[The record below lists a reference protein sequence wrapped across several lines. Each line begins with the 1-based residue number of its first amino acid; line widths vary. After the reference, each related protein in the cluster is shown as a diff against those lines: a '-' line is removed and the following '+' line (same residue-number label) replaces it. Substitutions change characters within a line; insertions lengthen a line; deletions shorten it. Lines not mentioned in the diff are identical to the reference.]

1 MVVGEMSDIAPPKKS
16 RFARL
21 FIKIILLSMLGG
33 GGWAAWT
40 YIVQPPPENS
50 LVVLRADPT
59 PFRVKPADGTQATIP
74 NQDSTF
80 MNLIDGNPEANQN
93 SEVISLSDPAPE
105 PPPVAVTKPKDE
117 TAELESEN
125 NAASQDTDVQ
135 TQRLTQRAETD
146 KNQFADVDAQTTD
159 GQSNMDS
166 TQKNISSPEVE
177 QKKSEAVDLIEA
189 LNAPAMPTPRPKMTK
204 SDQVEMM
211 VQLAAFRK
219 EDKAKTAAALLNQ
232 KHADRLQGHQL
243 DVRSIKSTD
252 GQLFWRVITDPIPKQ
267 DALSI
272 CDGLKRAGQDCII
285 RQTKAEKP

>member
-21 FIKIILLSMLGG
+21 FIIIILLSMMGG
-33 GGWAAWT
+33 GGWAAWI

-80 MNLIDGNPEANQN
+80 MNLIDGNAEANQT

-105 PPPVAVTKPKDE
+105 PPPVAVTKQKDE

-125 NAASQDTDVQ
+125 NPVLQDADVQ
-135 TQRLTQRAETD
+135 TQRLTLRAGTNN
-146 KNQFADVDAQTTD
+146 KQSADEDVKTTD
-159 GQSNMDS
+159 GQFDTDS
-166 TQKNISSPEVE
+166 TQDNITSPEVE
-177 QKKSEAVDLIEA
+177 QKRSEVVDLTVA
-189 LNAPAMPTPRPKMTK
+189 LNTPAMPTPRPKMTK

-219 EDKAKTAAALLNQ
+219 EDKAKTAAALLNE
-232 KHADRLQGHQL
+232 KHADRLRGHQL

-252 GQLFWRVITDPIPKQ
+252 GQVFWRVITDPIPKQ

-285 RQTKAEKP
+285 RQTKAQKP

>member
-16 RFARL
+16 RFPRL
-21 FIKIILLSMLGG
+21 FKMIVLLLLLGG

-59 PFRVKPADGTQATIP
+59 PFRVKPADGSQATIP

-80 MNLIDGNPEANQN
+80 MNLIDGNAGSNPN

-105 PPPVAVTKPKDE
+105 PPPIAVTTPKDK
-117 TAELESEN
+117 TAEHESEN
-125 NAASQDTDVQ
+125 TPVLQDSDVQ

-146 KNQFADVDAQTTD
+146 NKQFADENAKTTD
-159 GQSNMDS
+159 GQSDTDS
-166 TQKNISSPEVE
+166 TQQNITSPKVE
-177 QKKSEAVDLIEA
+177 QKKLEAADLTAA
-189 LNAPAMPTPRPKMTK
+189 LNAPAIPTPRPKMTR

-232 KHADRLQGHQL
+232 KHADRLRGYQL
-243 DVRSIKSTD
+243 DVRPIKSTD
-252 GQLFWRVITDPIPKQ
+252 GQLFWRVITDPIPKK

-272 CDGLKRAGQDCII
+272 CDGLKRSGQDCII
-285 RQTKAEKP
+285 RQTKAQKP

>member
-21 FIKIILLSMLGG
+21 FRMIIFLLMLGG

-59 PFRVKPADGTQATIP
+59 PFRVKPADGTHANIP

-80 MNLIDGNPEANQN
+80 MNLIDGNAEANQN
-93 SEVISLSDPAPE
+93 SEVILLSDPAPE
-105 PPPVAVTKPKDE
+105 PPPVAVTKLKDE
-117 TAELESEN
+117 KAKLGNEN
-125 NAASQDTDVQ
+125 NPVLQDTDVQ
-135 TQRLTQRAETD
+135 TQQSIQRAETVN
-146 KNQFADVDAQTTD
+146 KQFADQDDRTID
-159 GQSNMDS
+159 GEPNKDS
-166 TQKNISSPEVE
+166 TQENITSSEVE
-177 QKKSEAVDLIEA
+177 QKKSEAVDLTAA
-189 LNAPAMPTPRPKMTK
+189 LNAPAMPTPRPKVTK
-204 SDQVEMM
+204 SGQVEMM

-219 EDKAKTAAALLNQ
+219 EDKAKTAAALLNH
-232 KHADRLQGHQL
+232 KHADRLRGHQL

-267 DALSI
+267 DALLI

-285 RQTKAEKP
+285 RQTKTQKP

>member
-1 MVVGEMSDIAPPKKS
+1 MVVGEMSDIASPKKS

-21 FIKIILLSMLGG
+21 FIIIIFLSMLGG

-80 MNLIDGNPEANQN
+80 MNLIDGNAETNQT

-105 PPPVAVTKPKDE
+105 PPPVAVTRPKDE
-117 TAELESEN
+117 TAQLEIEN
-125 NAASQDTDVQ
+125 NPVLQDTDGQ
-135 TQRLTQRAETD
+135 KQQLTQRAETD
-146 KNQFADVDAQTTD
+146 NKRFADEDASITD
-159 GQSNMDS
+159 GQWDTDS
-166 TQKNISSPEVE
+166 TQENVTSPEVE
-177 QKKSEAVDLIEA
+177 QKKLETVDLTAA
-189 LNAPAMPTPRPKMTK
+189 LSAPAIPTPRPKMTK
-204 SDQVEMM
+204 SGEVEMM

-232 KHADRLQGHQL
+232 KHADRLRGHQL
-243 DVRSIKSTD
+243 NVRSIKSTD

-285 RQTKAEKP
+285 RQTKAQTP

>member
-1 MVVGEMSDIAPPKKS
+1 MSDIAPPKKS
-16 RFARL
+16 RFTRL
-21 FIKIILLSMLGG
+21 FIIIILLSTLGG

-59 PFRVKPADGTQATIP
+59 PFRVKPADGSQATIP

-80 MNLIDGNPEANQN
+80 MNLIDGNAEANQN
-93 SEVISLSDPAPE
+93 SEIISLSDPAPE
-105 PPPVAVTKPKDE
+105 PPPVAVIKPKDE
-117 TAELESEN
+117 KAKFKSEN
-125 NAASQDTDVQ
+125 NPVLPDTDVQ
-135 TQRLTQRAETD
+135 TQQLIQRAETD
-146 KNQFADVDAQTTD
+146 SKQFADEDARITD
-159 GQSNMDS
+159 GQSDTDS
-166 TQKNISSPEVE
+166 AQENVTSPEVE
-177 QKKSEAVDLIEA
+177 QKKLEAVDLTAA

-232 KHADRLQGHQL
+232 KHSDRLRGHQL

-285 RQTKAEKP
+285 RQTKAQKP

>member
-1 MVVGEMSDIAPPKKS
+1 MSDIAPPKKS

-21 FIKIILLSMLGG
+21 FRIIILLSMLGG
-33 GGWAAWT
+33 GAWAAWT

-50 LVVLRADPT
+50 LVVLQADPT

-80 MNLIDGNPEANQN
+80 MNLIDGNAEANQN

-105 PPPVAVTKPKDE
+105 PPPVAVTKQKDE
-117 TAELESEN
+117 TAKLESEN
-125 NAASQDTDVQ
+125 NPILQDTDVQ
-135 TQRLTQRAETD
+135 TEQSTQRAETD
-146 KNQFADVDAQTTD
+146 NKQFADEDSRTTD
-159 GQSNMDS
+159 GQSEKDS
-166 TQKNISSPEVE
+166 TQENATSLEVE
-177 QKKSEAVDLIEA
+177 QKKSEAVDLTAA
-189 LNAPAMPTPRPKMTK
+189 LNAPALPTPRPKVTK
-204 SDQVEMM
+204 SGQVEMMM

-232 KHADRLQGHQL
+232 KHADRLRGHQL

-272 CDGLKRAGQDCII
+272 CDGLKLAGQDCII
-285 RQTKAEKP
+285 RQTKAQKP

>member
-1 MVVGEMSDIAPPKKS
+1 MSDIAPPKKS
-16 RFARL
+16 QFARL
-21 FIKIILLSMLGG
+21 FKIVILLSMLGG

-59 PFRVKPADGTQATIP
+59 PFRVKPADGTQAYIP

-80 MNLIDGNPEANQN
+80 MNLIDGNAEAKQN

-105 PPPVAVTKPKDE
+105 PPPVAVTEPKDE
-117 TAELESEN
+117 AAKLEIGN
-125 NAASQDTDVQ
+125 NAVLQDADVQ
-135 TQRLTQRAETD
+135 PQQSIQMAETD
-146 KNQFADVDAQTTD
+146 NKQFVDEDARTADGLSYT
-159 GQSNMDS
+159 DS
-166 TQKNISSPEVE
+166 TQENVTSQEVE
-177 QKKSEAVDLIEA
+177 QKKSEAVDLTTA
-189 LNAPAMPTPRPKMTK
+189 LNAPAMPTPRPKVTE
-204 SDQVEMM
+204 SVQVEMM

-219 EDKAKTAAALLNQ
+219 ENKAKTAAALLNQ
-232 KHADRLQGHQL
+232 KHAGRLRGHQL

-272 CDGLKRAGQDCII
+272 CDDLKRAGQDCII
-285 RQTKAEKP
+285 RQTKAQKP

>member
-21 FIKIILLSMLGG
+21 FIIIILLSMLGG

-50 LVVLRADPT
+50 PVVLRADPT
-59 PFRVKPADGTQATIP
+59 PFRVKPADGTQTTIP

-80 MNLIDGNPEANQN
+80 MNLIDGTAEANQN

-117 TAELESEN
+117 TAQLESEN
-125 NAASQDTDVQ
+125 NSLFQDTDVQ
-135 TQRLTQRAETD
+135 KQQFTQKAETD
-146 KNQFADVDAQTTD
+146 NKQFADVDARTSD
-159 GQSNMDS
+159 GQSDTDNAQENA
-166 TQKNISSPEVE
+166 TGPEVE
-177 QKKSEAVDLIEA
+177 QKKLDLTAA
-189 LNAPAMPTPRPKMTK
+189 LNASAMPAPRPKVTK
-204 SDQVEMM
+204 SGQVEMM

-232 KHADRLQGHQL
+232 KHANRLRGHQL

-252 GQLFWRVITDPIPKQ
+252 GQVFWRVITDPIPKQ

-285 RQTKAEKP
+285 RQTKAQKP

>member
-1 MVVGEMSDIAPPKKS
+1 MVVREMSDIAPPKKS

-21 FIKIILLSMLGG
+21 FIIIILLSMLGG

-50 LVVLRADPT
+50 PVVLQADPT
-59 PFRVKPADGTQATIP
+59 PFRVKPADGSQITIP

-80 MNLIDGNPEANQN
+80 MNLIDGNAEANQN

-117 TAELESEN
+117 TAQLESEN
-125 NAASQDTDVQ
+125 KPVFQHTDVQ
-135 TQRLTQRAETD
+135 KQKLTQRAETD
-146 KNQFADVDAQTTD
+146 NKQFADEDARITD
-159 GQSNMDS
+159 SQSDTDS
-166 TQKNISSPEVE
+166 TQENVTSPEVD
-177 QKKSEAVDLIEA
+177 QKKLDAVDLTAA
-189 LNAPAMPTPRPKMTK
+189 LSAPAMPTPRPKMTK
-204 SDQVEMM
+204 SGQVEMM

-232 KHADRLQGHQL
+232 KHANRLRGHQL

-252 GQLFWRVITDPIPKQ
+252 GQVFWRVITDPIPKQ

-285 RQTKAEKP
+285 RQTKAQKP

>member
-40 YIVQPPPENS
+40 YIVQPPPENNI
-50 LVVLRADPT
+50 VVLRADPT
-59 PFRVKPADGTQATIP
+59 PFRVKPADGMQATIP

-80 MNLIDGNPEANQN
+80 MNLIDGNAKANQN

-146 KNQFADVDAQTTD
+146 KNQFADVDARTTD

-166 TQKNISSPEVE
+166 TQENISSPEVE

-252 GQLFWRVITDPIPKQ
+252 GQLFWRVITNPIPKQ

>member
-21 FIKIILLSMLGG
+21 FIIIILLSMLGG

-50 LVVLRADPT
+50 PVVLRADPT
-59 PFRVKPADGTQATIP
+59 PFRVKPADGTQTTIP

-80 MNLIDGNPEANQN
+80 MNLIDGNAEANQN

-117 TAELESEN
+117 TAQLESEN
-125 NAASQDTDVQ
+125 NPVLEDTDVQ
-135 TQRLTQRAETD
+135 KQEVIQRNEAD
-146 KNQFADVDAQTTD
+146 NKQFADVDARTSD
-159 GQSNMDS
+159 GQSDTDNAQENA
-166 TQKNISSPEVE
+166 TSPEVE
-177 QKKSEAVDLIEA
+177 QKKLDLTAA
-189 LNAPAMPTPRPKMTK
+189 LNASAMPAPRPKVTK
-204 SDQVEMM
+204 SGQVEMM

-232 KHADRLQGHQL
+232 KHANRLRGHQL

-252 GQLFWRVITDPIPKQ
+252 GQVFWRVITDPIPKQ

-285 RQTKAEKP
+285 RQTKAQKP